1 MKTQIQQLV
10 LSNFKLLKFNLFK
23 KATLL
28 FLATVTLLGCNP
40 NGTTNPI
47 PLPPPCNSVNTD
59 FQQLY
64 TNVVNL
70 AGHQNTI
77 TFDTE
82 IHEYTFQLSVNKTV
96 CSIGYQSQPAIATTP
111 YLMEIVDA
119 SNTVIYSGNHVF
131 SSANTS
137 YVPITPT
144 PLLANQNY
152 TVRRTILLVNAGNNF
167 ANIIGRLVNQPGAL
181 VSFPQSFGIMTIT
194 GANFYQNGGPL
205 LNRGIPYIDLTFF

>member
-1 MKTQIQQLV
+1 MKLKIQP
-10 LSNFKLLKFNLFK
+10 LKGKNSRRELFK
-23 KATLL
+23 NGFLL
-28 FLATVTLLGCNP
+28 FIASVTFFACNP

-47 PLPPPCNSVNTD
+47 PLPPPCVPVNTD

-70 AGHQNTI
+70 AGHQNT
-77 TFDTE
+77 TSYDTE
-82 IHEYTFQLSVNKTV
+82 IHEYTFQLSANKTV
-96 CSIGYQSQPAIATTP
+96 CSVGYQSQPAIAATA
-111 YLMEIVDA
+111 YLIEIVNA
-119 SNTVIYSGNHVF
+119 SNTVVYSGNHIF

-137 YVPITPT
+137 YVAITPT

-205 LNRGIPYIDLTFF
+205 INRGIPYIDLTFF

>member
-1 MKTQIQQLV
+1 MKTQSQELRRT
-10 LSNFKLLKFNLFK
+10 NFKIVKFDLFK
-23 KATLL
+23 KGLLL
-28 FLATVTLLGCNP
+28 FVVTISLLGCNP

-47 PLPPPCNSVNTD
+47 PLPPPCTSVNTD

-77 TFDTE
+77 SYDTE
-82 IHEYTFQLSVNKTV
+82 IHEYTFQLSANKTV
-96 CSIGYQSQPAIATTP
+96 CSIGYQSQPAIAATP

-119 SNTVIYSGNHVF
+119 SNTVIYAGNHVF

-152 TVRRTILLVNAGNNF
+152 TVRRTILLANAGNNF
-167 ANIIGRLVNQPGAL
+167 ANLIGRLVNQPGAL
-181 VSFPQSFGIMTIT
+181 VSFPQSFGVITIT
-194 GANFYQNGGPL
+194 SANFYQNGGPL
-205 LNRGIPYIDLTFF
+205 VNRGIPYIDLTFF